1 LEEEGFARMACG
13 GTHPRTTAEVGPQR
27 LKRKN
32 TGRGKERIE
41 ILLDAPA

>member
-1 LEEEGFARMACG
+1 MACG
-13 GTHPRTTAEVGPQR
+13 GTHPRTTAEVGALR

-41 ILLDAPA
+41 ILLDAP